1 MLQDINSLKG
11 DVLMK
16 IFLIYPPS
24 DSELDIK
31 SFNRVYD
38 RSQPLGLAYIAR
50 VLEQAGYDVRII
62 DAKAE
67 RLSIDKILK
76 RVSEF
81 NPNIVGLSS
90 STPDFCITTSLAKK
104 IKSLGNYTIF
114 IGGPHVS
121 ALPEE
126 TIKEE
131 CFDYGIIGEGEHTAV
146 ELAGAISSGA
156 SKERLSGIKGIIFN
170 NGSKII
176 RTSPRP
182 YIENLD
188 TIPFPARH
196 LLPDASR
203 YNYKFYKHLPT
214 VTIITT
220 RGCPYQCIFCDRAV
234 FGNRLR
240 MRSIDNIM
248 GEIEILV
255 NQYGI
260 RGIDIVDDLFTV
272 SQERV
277 EEFCSQLISRKL
289 KVAWSCMGRVDC
301 MTPEILKI
309 MKKSGCW
316 QIAYGIESGNQDI
329 LDSIK
334 KEITLEEAEKTV
346 RWTRKANLEAI
357 GLFIIGLPGDNGAS
371 MQDTLKFAKKLPLNK
386 AVFFIIQPFPGS
398 ELYKTALAR
407 GEISKDVE
415 YRHYHKYFYS
425 RKLAYTADG
434 LSSDMLVKYRK
445 KCYRDF
451 YLRPVYLFNQL
462 FKYSEVNELIDRTRN
477 FFKTIF

>member
-1 MLQDINSLKG
+1 
-11 DVLMK
+11 MK
-16 IFLIYPPS
+16 ILLIYPPVSLFERPRWS
-24 DSELDIK
+24 DFIPI
-31 SFNRVYD
+31 YP
-38 RSQPLGLAYIAR
+38 PLGLAYIAR

-196 LLPDASR
+196 LLPDAKR
-203 YNYKFYKHLPT
+203 YRYSWYKHLPT

-316 QIAYGIESGNQDI
+316 QIAYGIESGNQRV
-329 LDSIK
+329 LDLIK
-334 KEITLEEAEKTV
+334 KNITLEMAERAI
-346 RWTRKANLEAI
+346 RWTKEAKI
-357 GLFIIGLPGDNGAS
+357 RASGLFMIGLPADTKET
-371 MQDTLKFAKKLPLNK
+371 MQETLEFAKKLPVDRLS
-386 AVFFIIQPFPGS
+386 FCITQPFPGS

-407 GEISKDVE
+407 GEILKDVGYE
-415 YRHYHKYFYS
+415 YYGNTHFYKNIPYIPKGLDVKTLIKYRHKFY
-425 RKLAYTADG
+425 RE
-434 LSSDMLVKYRK
+434 
-445 KCYRDF
+445 F
-451 YLRPVYLFNQL
+451 YLRPSYFFRQI
-462 FKYSEVNELIDRTRN
+462 FKYSEVKGFPARIASFL
-477 FFKTIF
+477 KAIF

>member
-1 MLQDINSLKG
+1 M
-11 DVLMK
+11 
-16 IFLIYPPS
+16 
-24 DSELDIK
+24 
-31 SFNRVYD
+31 
-38 RSQPLGLAYIAR
+38 
-50 VLEQAGYDVRII
+50 EQAGYDVRII

-196 LLPDASR
+196 LLPDARR

-289 KVAWSCMGRVDC
+289 KVAWSGLTRVDRV
-301 MTPEILKI
+301 TPKILAA

-316 QIAYGIESGNQDI
+316 QVIYGIESGSQKV
-329 LDSIK
+329 LDNAK
-334 KEITLEEAEKTV
+334 KDITLKDIKRAIH
-346 RWTRKANLEAI
+346 WTREANIEIAA
-357 GLFIIGLPGDNGAS
+357 FFMIGLPGDSEATIRSGLELIKS
-371 MQDTLKFAKKLPLNK
+371 LPLDRIG
-386 AVFFIIQPFPGS
+386 FRITQPFPGS
-398 ELYKTALAR
+398 ELYRTALAK
-407 GEISKDVE
+407 GEIYKDIE
-415 YRHYHKYFYS
+415 YRYYQNIGFHEKFSYI
-425 RKLAYTADG
+425 TEG
-434 LSSDMLVKYRK
+434 LSTEILKEYRQRF
-445 KCYRDF
+445 YREF
-451 YLRPVYLFNQL
+451 YLRPSYILKKIL
-462 FKYSEVNELIDRTRN
+462 RYREFKGLC
-477 FFKTIF
+477 FKISTLLRAMF